1 MNSMQDKAGIIR
13 ITDKT
18 PGDEATLA
26 IIRAL
31 FAYHKARK
39 VNEFTEVVFRN
50 RTIQP
55 MVDTV
60 VIVTHRT
67 PGPMV
72 KVQNAFRHVWAGM
85 SANKQMRIRF
95 EVDEIWEG
103 EGE

>member
-1 MNSMQDKAGIIR
+1 MNNQDDTGIIR

-31 FAYHKARK
+31 FAYHKVRK

-72 KVQNAFRHVWAGM
+72 KVQNAFRSAWAMLG
-85 SANKQMRIRF
+85 ANKQLTIKF

-103 EGE
+103 ERQ